1 MDCTDIEALAREDRV
16 GRSWPV
22 SKPPRDYGE
31 PWEVLSVAVPEGVRI
46 RRCDGTIIGINAR
59 HEAEER
65 EVAARIAA
73 CVSAC
78 KGLAERPWLPPGWI
92 AAQFEANYEMLEV
105 LRPLLH
111 RYCPEHE
118 KTITAD
124 TLIVDS
130 LRELARALLE
140 DK

>member
-1 MDCTDIEALAREDRV
+1 MGNLT
-16 GRSWPV
+16 P
-22 SKPPRDYGE
+22 DYGE
-31 PWEVLSVAVPEGVRI
+31 PWVVAVAPVTGEVGIKVSG
-46 RRCDGTIIGINAR
+46 GTIIGITTPHR
-59 HEAEER
+59 IRER

-130 LRELARALLE
+130 LKELAQALLDE
-140 DK
+140 AKP